1 MAGMTPGTLVLLG
14 FPPSRTPY
22 GDLRAAGHDVMTAD
36 PAAPARPA
44 NPTTPANPADPAR
57 PADLAAPADTPEA
70 SPAGAPEVGLP
81 PEAGPRYV
89 AGAALRIGAADPR
102 APLVL
107 VAYGAAGPALP
118 ALGGAQ
124 RAAHRMVGAYVFVD
138 AELPVPAG
146 DWPDAPCGYLA
157 TSPGD
162 PRLDAARLRAWRTSG
177 TGAAEPAGLAS
188 ALLELIDDL

>member
-14 FPPSRTPY
+14 FPPLRTPY
-22 GDLRAAGHDVMTAD
+22 DELRAAGHDPLAAD
-36 PAAPARPA
+36 PA
-44 NPTTPANPADPAR
+44 D
-57 PADLAAPADTPEA
+57 
-70 SPAGAPEVGLP
+70 APET
-81 PEAGPRYV
+81 GPRYV
-89 AGAALRIGAADPR
+89 AGAALRIGAAAPR
-102 APLVL
+102 TPLVL

-124 RAAHRMVGAYVFVD
+124 RAAHRLVGAYVFVD

-162 PRLDAARLRAWRTSG
+162 PRLDAARLRAWRTSAS
-177 TGAAEPAGLAS
+177 AAAGSGGLAS

>member
-1 MAGMTPGTLVLLG
+1 MTPGTLVLLG

-22 GDLRAAGHDVMTAD
+22 GELRAAGHGLVAAD
-36 PAAPARPA
+36 PPDA
-44 NPTTPANPADPAR
+44 
-57 PADLAAPADTPEA
+57 
-70 SPAGAPEVGLP
+70 

-89 AGAALRIGAADPR
+89 AGAALRIGAAGPR
-102 APLVL
+102 TPLVL

-124 RAAHRMVGAYVFVD
+124 RAAHRLVGGYVFVD
-138 AELPVPAG
+138 AEPPAPAG

-162 PRLDAARLRAWRTSG
+162 PRLDAARLRAWRT
-177 TGAAEPAGLAS
+177 AEAGPAGLAP
-188 ALLELIDDL
+188 ALLELIEDL